1 MRRERSSS
9 SPRASISG
17 KRAAVSQGPH
27 LTDKEPPTHE
37 RLLFVARLNA
47 LATRIPP
54 AAFRVQGDLRRSV
67 YVLAH
72 DDGRVIDV
80 DEGLARRDAWI
91 TASGTGGVAGG
102 RGKTHRTRSRFNTG

>member
-1 MRRERSSS
+1 MNDSCS
-9 SPRASISG
+9 SPGS
-17 KRAAVSQGPH
+17 
-27 LTDKEPPTHE
+27 
-37 RLLFVARLNA
+37 
-47 LATRIPP
+47 TRWRPGFRP